1 MREKVVVFF
10 GFISVDAGFGPYL
23 VRTAQRGLLDVAKDL
38 LFVANTRG
46 CGTELLRHAHL
57 RLQKTKPR
65 HIAAGFG
72 STTRSCGTELLR
84 QAKLHRTRH
93 RAAVPL
99 KGSWAEC

>member
-57 RLQKTKPR
+57 
-65 HIAAGFG
+65 
-72 STTRSCGTELLR
+72 
-84 QAKLHRTRH
+84 HRTRY

>member
-57 RLQKTKPR
+57 
-65 HIAAGFG
+65 
-72 STTRSCGTELLR
+72 
-84 QAKLHRTRH
+84 HRTRD
-93 RAAVPL
+93 RGALWGLGLNVETL
-99 KGSWAEC
+99 FSVTMSQRNICST